1 MSANPHLIQI
11 RSLER
16 HFAMGEN
23 VVRALDGV
31 DLDVAAGDFLMIVGS
46 SGSGKSTLMHLLGLL
61 DQPTAGSLSIHGR
74 DAANCRDEP
83 LSRLRN
89 RHIGFVFQQFNLL
102 ADLTVV
108 ENIALPL
115 VYSGVPAAERRERAV
130 ACAVSLGL
138 GERLEHLPTEL
149 SGGQLQRVA
158 IARALVNR
166 PDILLADEP
175 TGNLDS
181 VTSGEIMQ
189 ILYRLHADGHTLI
202 MVTHDPLLSAQGTR
216 RIRISDGRITEDTPG
231 QRARSRPLQPVA
243 PAAGHDATAAT
254 PPPAQADGD
263 GLGFFDLLG
272 IGVREGLL
280 AHKLRTALTMLGII
294 IGVSSVIAM
303 SSFSLGSKKKQ
314 ADQIR
319 ALGANLVRIVDK
331 RLENERLTEA
341 RTKGSN
347 GLSRHDL
354 NAIVANIPLITKA
367 SCLRELKLNVL
378 HRSGDISPRILG
390 VEGDYL
396 AVNNLAV
403 AAGRFLEPADAQRS
417 EKVVVVGASVAKA
430 LHRAAAPAAGPPAA
444 GGPGSASPPPTD
456 YRDVLGE
463 TLLLGGTP
471 YTVIGVLADKRID
484 LAELEATT
492 MLDPNNDILIPL
504 ETLLTRTT
512 HLDLRSEVDEL
523 QLQLKTEDDLYTVGR
538 SLNRILEV
546 IHRGVADYD
555 LVIPMDLLKQK
566 LQSQRLLDVLTIC
579 VSSISILVGGIGIMN
594 IMLASV
600 TERIREIGI
609 RRAVGATRRD
619 VLLQFLSEAVIISV
633 TGGLVGVVL
642 AFGAVCVTG
651 RALAIPVVFSLPLL
665 VIAVIASTATGLLFG
680 LYPAYQAASKNPV
693 EALRYE

>member
-1 MSANPHLIQI
+1 MAASTHLIHI
-11 RSLER
+11 DRLER
-16 HFAMGEN
+16 HFAMGAN

-31 DLDVAAGDFLMIVGS
+31 NLNVEAGDFLMIVGS

-61 DQPTAGSLSIHGR
+61 DQPTAGVLSINGQ
-74 DAANCRDEP
+74 DAAHCSDAP

-102 ADLTVV
+102 GDLTVV

-115 VYSGVPAAERRERAV
+115 VYSGVPKAERRARAV
-130 ACAVSLGL
+130 ASAVSMGL
-138 GERLEHLPTEL
+138 GDRLEHTPAEL

-189 ILYRLHADGHTLI
+189 ILYRLHAEGHTLI

-231 QRARSRPLQPVA
+231 VRVRSRPG
-243 PAAGHDATAAT
+243 PAA
-254 PPPAQADGD
+254 PPPLEEGGAAALSSAAPGK
-263 GLGFFDLLG
+263 GLGFTDLLG
-272 IGVREGLL
+272 IGIREGLL

-314 ADQIR
+314 ANQIR
-319 ALGANLVRIVDK
+319 ELGANLVRIVDR

-347 GLSRHDL
+347 GLSRQDL
-354 NAIVANIPLITKA
+354 ASIETNIPLIA
-367 SCLRELKLNVL
+367 RAACVRELKVNVL
-378 HRSGDISPRILG
+378 HRSGALTPRVLG
-390 VEGDYL
+390 IAGDYL
-396 AVNNLAV
+396 AVNNLRV
-403 AAGRFLEPADAQRS
+403 TSGRFLESADAQRS
-417 EKVVVVGASVAKA
+417 DKVAVVGAGIAKA
-430 LHRAAAPAAGPPAA
+430 LSAASAAGTRSPAPA
-444 GGPGSASPPPTD
+444 GGPGAHPAALAQTG
-456 YRDVLGE
+456 VLGE

-471 YTVIGVLADKRID
+471 YTIVGVLADKRID

-492 MLDPNNDILIPL
+492 MLDPNNDMLVPL
-504 ETLLTRTT
+504 DTLLTRTSY
-512 HLDLRSEVDEL
+512 LDLRSEVDEL
-523 QLQLKTEDDLYTVGR
+523 QLQLRTEDDLYTVGR
-538 SLNRILEV
+538 SLNRILDV
-546 IHRGVADYD
+546 MHHGVADYD

-566 LQSQRLLDVLTIC
+566 QQSQRLLDVLTIC
-579 VSSISILVGGIGIMN
+579 VSSISIVVGGIGIMN

-619 VLLQFLSEAVIISV
+619 VMLQFLSESVTISV
-633 TGGLVGVVL
+633 TGGLVGVAL
-642 AFGAVCVTG
+642 AFVGVCVAG
-651 RALAIPVVFSLPLL
+651 QALAIPVVFSMPLL
-665 VIAVIASTATGLLFG
+665 VIAVIASTATGLVFG